1 MRRLAGFSIANSA
14 FNHVLTAL
22 IIALGTYAL
31 FTIPQELNPLVK
43 FNYYIMLT
51 TYPGASPQEVEKE
64 LTIPIEDAIANLE
77 DLDFYTSESYEG
89 ASMVWLRFR
98 QISDDTFDRRMQ
110 DVQNAVNAVELPE
123 EALATE
129 FQEINSYDL
138 RQVVEV
144 AVYGDL
150 PVRRLND
157 SAEALKRQLLR
168 IDDIKEVMIFGER
181 DREVRVEL
189 DPHRMRYYRL
199 SNEQIIGAIRAR
211 NLNLPG
217 GTIKIGTQEYL
228 VRTQAEFE
236 SLQEVA
242 ETIVYSDAAGFQI
255 TVGDV
260 ATVREDY
267 SDPTIV
273 TRIEGQPCL
282 ILTVTKTGDG
292 NSLRIV
298 KSIRS
303 QLDRLRLS
311 APEGLQYRVINDTT
325 VDIKHHLG
333 ILESNAL
340 MGLVLVMVLLYLF
353 LGWRSAMAAAVGIP
367 LSFLLT
373 LAYLRFTGET
383 LNQSS
388 LFALVLVLGMVV
400 DDAIVLVENCHTKLN
415 KGDSTVDESVVD
427 GVGQVSRPVI
437 VSSMTTICA
446 FMPLMLMP
454 GLMGRMMRVIPLVVC
469 VTLVASLIE
478 AFVLLPGH
486 VASLTK
492 SKGGT
497 PEPRRQSSFKLV
509 AVQKAYVKLLVRCL
523 RHRYAF
529 LGVVA
534 VLLVLSAVL
543 AGLLGFDLFAEDALP
558 SFKVMLKMPSG
569 TRIEHTEEVLLGISD
584 TVRRLLPEE
593 VDHVS
598 LRAGLTQGTELWT
611 FLPSVGQVAVTLAPH
626 HERRRSVEEIV
637 DTVRAE
643 VESIAGPESIQF
655 QLDTQGPPSSADLQI
670 LIQGRYIEVLDE
682 INRELQRQL
691 RAIDGVRDIRDDVN
705 RGTRELTVRVDP
717 DRARRYG
724 VTVHNVASEIR
735 TAFNGS
741 TATVLHDGDEDVD
754 VVVRYAADSRAEIQ
768 DVLSTF
774 FRTPAGDMVAFED
787 IASLSEDFGFS
798 NIRRHDSVRA
808 VTIRTSI
815 DKSRTSL
822 SKVVEQVDVALLE
835 LERKYPGYRLSI
847 WGQWKEFIEAF
858 RSLGLLFGFG
868 LMLIYLLLVWQFR
881 SMIQPL
887 VILSIVPLSF
897 IGASL
902 GLLVLQ
908 RPVTIATMYG
918 FVALAGVAV
927 NDSIVLVDFINNL
940 RARLMD
946 RHNSLL
952 MAGQQRLRPVV
963 LTSVTTIVGLL
974 PMAIGLGGSTGAWQS
989 LSVTIV
995 SGLVFATVISL
1006 VGIPVMI
1013 HVTDDLKAMFAK
1025 ATTEDEEREAA
1036 SVHIIV
1042 RPETPR
1048 PANKKDVAS

>member
-1 MRRLAGFSIANSA
+1 
-14 FNHVLTAL
+14 
-22 IIALGTYAL
+22 
-31 FTIPQELNPLVK
+31 
-43 FNYYIMLT
+43 
-51 TYPGASPQEVEKE
+51 
-64 LTIPIEDAIANLE
+64 
-77 DLDFYTSESYEG
+77 
-89 ASMVWLRFR
+89 MVWLRFQ

-110 DVQNAVNAVELPE
+110 DVQSAVNSVELPE
-123 EALATE
+123 EALDTE

-150 PVRRLND
+150 LTKRIND
-157 SAEALKRQLLR
+157 AAEALKRQLLR
-168 IDDIKEVMIFGER
+168 IDDIKEVMTFGAR
-181 DREVRVEL
+181 DREIRVEL

-199 SNEQIIGAIRAR
+199 SNEQIIQAIRAR

-217 GTIKIGTQEYL
+217 GTLKMGTDEYL
-228 VRTQAEFE
+228 VRTQAEYE
-236 SLQEVA
+236 SLTEVA
-242 ETIVYSDAAGFQI
+242 ETIVFSDAAGFQI

-273 TRIEGQPCL
+273 TRLEGQPCL

-298 KSIRS
+298 ESIREL
-303 QLDRLRLS
+303 LDRLRLS
-311 APEGLQYRVINDTT
+311 APEGLHYRVINDTT
-325 VDIKHHLG
+325 VDIKHSLG

-340 MGLVLVMVLLYLF
+340 MGLVLVMGLLYLF
-353 LGWRSAMAAAVGIP
+353 LGWRSAMAAAIGIP
-367 LSFLLT
+367 ISFLLT
-373 LAYLRFTGET
+373 LAYLNLTGET

-400 DDAIVLVENCHTKLN
+400 DDAIVLVENCHTKLQ
-415 KGDSTVDESVVD
+415 KDDTSVEEAVVD

-437 VSSMTTICA
+437 VSSMTTICG

-486 VASLTK
+486 VASLAK
-492 SKGGT
+492 SKRGR
-497 PEPRRQSSFKLV
+497 PQPRRRSSLDLV
-509 AVQKAYVKLLVRCL
+509 HVQKGYVKLLVRCL

-529 LGVVA
+529 LGVV
-534 VLLVLSAVL
+534 VLLLLLSVGL
-543 AGLLGFDLFAEDALP
+543 ASLLGFDLFAEEMLP
-558 SFKVMLKMPSG
+558 SFKVMVKMPSG
-569 TRIEHTEEVLLGISD
+569 TRIEHTEDILLQISGIA
-584 TVRRLLPEE
+584 RGLPAEE
-593 VDHVS
+593 LDHVS

-611 FLPSVGQVAVTLAPH
+611 FLPSVGQVAVNLTPH
-626 HERRRSVEEIV
+626 HKRRRSVEEIIEE
-637 DTVRAE
+637 VRAE
-643 VESIAGPESIQF
+643 VEAIPGPESIRF

-670 LIQGRYIEVLDE
+670 LIQGRYIEVLDD
-682 INRELQRQL
+682 INRELQRRL
-691 RAIDGVRDIRDDVN
+691 EKIDGVRDVTDDVN

-724 VTVHNVASEIR
+724 VTVYAVASEIR
-735 TAFNGS
+735 TAFNGT

-754 VVVRYAADSRAEIQ
+754 VVVRYAAESRSEIR
-768 DVLSTF
+768 DVMSTF
-774 FRTPAGDMVAFED
+774 FRTPVGEMVAFED
-787 IASLSEDFGFS
+787 IATLSEEYGFS
-798 NIRRHDSVRA
+798 NIRRHDSERA
-808 VTIRTSI
+808 VTIRASI

-822 SKVVEQVDVALLE
+822 SKVAEQVNVQLLE

-847 WGQWKEFIEAF
+847 WGQWREFIEAF
-858 RSLGLLFGFG
+858 YSLGLLFSFG

-881 SMIQPL
+881 SLIQPL

-897 IGASL
+897 IGAAL

-946 RHNSLL
+946 RRNSLL

-1006 VGIPVMI
+1006 IGIPVMI
-1013 HVTDDLKAMFAK
+1013 HVTDDLKAMFSRK
-1025 ATTEDEEREAA
+1025 KPESDEQEEA

-1042 RPETPR
+1042 RPDTPR
-1048 PANKKDVAS
+1048 PPKHEDVAS